1 MPILLKSFFDRCEYI
16 PVKSI
21 KKLLFIPFCLVS
33 LLACTPKPQLASEP
47 TDQKSIG
54 MYSQNIKR
62 GYAELQRRN
71 DPDIAEINT
80 LLDQLNGDSGIE
92 ELKRIDDLISSHLKN
107 TKANNQKPRPVPNLS
122 SETSNEQTQTETQNQ
137 DSLSQKVGDAYVDL
151 ISTAAKSYSDKIMSE
166 SERNAEKRIK
176 EGLQELISLN
186 DPKIDEIYA
195 ELQKLEGAEYRQ
207 GILDRVN
214 YKIKDHLHELR
225 KPDRIAASSEKN
237 KAFFNEINQIQQ
249 TAGAQ
254 AQ

>member
-1 MPILLKSFFDRCEYI
+1 MLKSFFDICEYI

-107 TKANNQKPRPVPNLS
+107 TKANNQKPRPVPDLS
-122 SETSNEQTQTETQNQ
+122 SETSNKKSQSQNQ
-137 DSLSQKVGDAYVDL
+137 DSLSQKVEDASVDL
-151 ISTAAKSYSDKIMSE
+151 IMNAAKAYSTSYLDRITSQT
-166 SERNAEKRIK
+166 ERNAEKRIK

-237 KAFFNEINQIQQ
+237 TAFFNDINQIRQS
-249 TAGAQ
+249 AGVQ